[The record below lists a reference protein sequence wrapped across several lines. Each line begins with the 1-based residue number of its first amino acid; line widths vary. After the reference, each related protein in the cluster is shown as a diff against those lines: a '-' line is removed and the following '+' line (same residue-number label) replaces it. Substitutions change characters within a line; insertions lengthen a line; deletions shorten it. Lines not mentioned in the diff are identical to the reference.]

1 MTAEG
6 STANSSPTT
15 EPEAQ
20 SPQPSAPRVVEPA
33 LPPFLVAVLAW
44 LLPGAGHWLLGRR
57 ARAVVFCVLI
67 LTSFVLGA
75 FLRGNLHS
83 FHAGQPVLAILGTLG
98 TMGVG
103 LSYFVLRY
111 AFGYHGDIEAP
122 TFEYGTAFLISA
134 GLMNL
139 LLLLNLWDIAKGYEE

>member
-1 MTAEG
+1 MTSEG
-6 STANSSPTT
+6 STANPLPTT
-15 EPEAQ
+15 DPEAQ
-20 SPQPSAPRVVEPA
+20 GPQPPVPGVVKPA
-33 LPPFLVAVLAW
+33 LPPFAVAVLAW
-44 LLPGAGHWLLGRR
+44 LIPGAGHWLLGRR

-75 FLRGNLHS
+75 VLQGNLHR

-103 LSYFVLRY
+103 LPYFVLRY
-111 AFGYHGDIEAP
+111 LFGYQGEVEAP